1 MVREG
6 LKMLLE
12 RAGFKVVGEASDGQ
26 EAVRRVRD
34 LGPDVAVLDL
44 AMPLLNGLDAAREI
58 VRVAPRTRPI
68 VLTVHSEEPYVM
80 KALRV
85 GVKGY
90 VLKTQAAPDLVQAIN
105 EVSRDRLYLS
115 PGISRA
121 VVEAYLAKTELPPDP
136 LSPREREVL
145 ELVAEGKT
153 TKAIARLLG
162 VSVKTA
168 EAHRTRIMAKLDIH
182 ETPGL
187 VRYAIRRGLI
197 HP

>member
-34 LGPDVAVLDL
+34 LVPDVAVLDL
-44 AMPLLNGLDAAREI
+44 AMPLLNGLEAAREI
-58 VRVAPRTRPI
+58 LRDSPRTRPI
-68 VLTVHSEEPYVM
+68 LLTMHTEDPYVTA
-80 KALRV
+80 ALRV
-85 GVKGY
+85 GVKAY
-90 VLKTQAAPDLVQAIN
+90 VLKTQSGSDLVQAIQ
-105 EVSRDRLYLS
+105 EVCRGRIYLS
-115 PGISRA
+115 PGISRT

-145 ELVAEGKT
+145 QLVAGGKT
-153 TKAIARLLG
+153 TKEIARLLG
-162 VSVKTA
+162 MGVKTA
-168 EAHRTRIMAKLDIH
+168 ENHRTRILSKLDIH
-182 ETPGL
+182 ETAGL

-197 HP
+197 NP

>member
-182 ETPGL
+182 ETAGL